1 MTRPPLTPFIRRTQA
16 TEPGTGLIAGI
27 LQARS
32 PARHRNRRD
41 NARQPLE
48 LPSYRTL
55 QLQHSPPLSPAFGFT
70 PGPRVADPL
79 RPSVTPVDPP
89 GQPAWL

>member
-55 QLQHSPPLSPAFGFT
+55 QLQHSPTLSPAFGFT
-70 PGPRVADPL
+70 PAHESQIPSALQSRRLL
-79 RPSVTPVDPP
+79 RPGSRRD
-89 GQPAWL
+89 